1 MKMTEKMLEKMG
13 VTSPV
18 VRKNLMGIFEEMEGR
33 IAELEEELEGKDG
46 ELTENKKLA
55 AVEREILAAGGKNVK
70 AILAL
75 IDLEKVTFDAKKGL
89 IGLDL
94 DSVKAEAPYLF
105 HEKEEKRK
113 GTGMTRGYT
122 KKDNEI
128 SEAFRK
134 GLRR

>member
-18 VRKNLMGIFEEMEGR
+18 VRKNLLGIFEEMEGR
-33 IAELEEELEGKDG
+33 IAEMEEELEGKDG
-46 ELTENKKLA
+46 ELAENRKLA
-55 AVEREILAAGGKNVK
+55 AVEKEILAAGGRNVK
-70 AILAL
+70 TILAL
-75 IDLEKVTFDAKKGL
+75 VDLEKVGFDQKKGL
-89 IGLDL
+89 TGLDL
-94 DSVKAEAPYLF
+94 ESVKAEAPYLF

-113 GTGMTRGYT
+113 GTGVTRGYT

-128 SEAFRK
+128 TAAFRR

>member
-18 VRKNLMGIFEEMEGR
+18 VRKNLLNVFEEMEGR

-55 AVEREILAAGGKNVK
+55 AVEREILAAGGRNVK

-75 IDLEKVTFDAKKGL
+75 IDLEKVSLDAKKGL

-94 DSVKAEAPYLF
+94 EGVKAEAPYLF